1 MPIRPFIQSG
11 AFEPDAIAAMS
22 EAFDAACKELQDAG
36 QPDVAREVIAGRI
49 IAAARLG
56 ERDPVRLREAAL
68 RKPGGDAALAS
79 PLKPSRL
86 LEPNLPRKRSE
97 RFSAALAHRPTL
109 EIFMKLSAR
118 NAIAGTVLDVTKGQT
133 TAHVQLDIGGGQ
145 IITASITNEAVDE
158 LKLAKGQKAHAV
170 IKASDVMI
178 GIA

>member
-1 MPIRPFIQSG
+1 MPIHSFMQPG
-11 AFEPDAIAAMS
+11 AFEPEAIAAMS
-22 EAFDAACKELQDAG
+22 EAFEAALQELQDTG

-68 RKPGGDAALAS
+68 RKPGADAALPS
-79 PLKPSRL
+79 RLKPSRL
-86 LEPNLPRKRSE
+86 LEPNLPRR
-97 RFSAALAHRPTL
+97 RLLPLAHRSIV
-109 EIFMKLSAR
+109 EMFMKLSAR